1 MWQSIVLAMLG
12 KLIVRGKLTAILP
25 DGTTHIFGTGTGG
38 PDVTLR
44 LTDATCLRRLVR
56 DPELALGEAYMD
68 GALILEA
75 GDLRDMLTLFAINGG
90 RGRMPPVIA
99 AGFRA
104 RFLARRW
111 MQANDPRKSRT
122 NVAHHYDLGDDFYA
136 LFLDEDRQYSCAY
149 FADPAMTLEAAQ
161 AAKKAHIATKLRI
174 EPGMHVL
181 DIGCGWGGMALTLA
195 RDFSARVTGVTLS
208 ENQHATAT
216 ARVREAGLTDRID
229 IRLQDYR
236 DLAGPFDRIVSVG
249 MLEHVGAPQYPTYF
263 SRVADLLAPD
273 GVALIHTIGRCA
285 PPTTTSGWL
294 AKYIFPGG
302 YTPSLSELLIPLE
315 RTDLWQDDIEVWR
328 GHYAETLR
336 RWQDRFEANV
346 DTVRAMYDD
355 RFIRMW
361 RYYLVAAEVSFDA
374 HRHVV
379 YQLQLSKTRDVVPN
393 TRDYLYA
400 SNAQTMRRAAE

>member
-1 MWQSIVLAMLG
+1 MWRSIVLVMLG
-12 KLIVRGKLTAILP
+12 NLIVRGKLTAILP
-25 DGTTHIFGTGTGG
+25 DGTAHIFGSDPDG

-44 LTDATCLRRLVR
+44 LTDAAYLRRLVQ

-68 GALILEA
+68 GALILES
-75 GDLRDMLTLFAINGG
+75 GDLREMLTLFAINGG

-111 MQANDPRKSRT
+111 MQANDPRRSRR

-149 FADPAMTLEAAQ
+149 FADPTMTLEAAQ

-195 RDFSARVTGVTLS
+195 RDFGARVTGVTLS
-208 ENQHATAT
+208 ENQHAAAT
-216 ARVREAGLTDRID
+216 ARAREAGLADRID

-263 SRVADLLAPD
+263 TKVADLLAPD

-302 YTPSLSELLIPLE
+302 YTPSLSELLTPLE

-336 RWQDRFEANV
+336 RWQDRFEANIER
-346 DTVRAMYDD
+346 VRTMYDD

-400 SNAQTMRRAAE
+400 PALAAMQSAAQ